1 MYPKNFDLIME
12 ALRIMF
18 PDEANNSIEES
29 KELFSKKFPE
39 EYKTWSREMI
49 GGNNGAHEITND
61 EYIKQ
66 R

>member
-18 PDEANNSIEES
+18 PDEVNNSIEES

-49 GGNNGAHEITND
+49 EGW
-61 EYIKQ
+61 
-66 R
+66 